1 MLNDSMSRPVAN
13 QIKAML
19 KEEVPVQKI
28 SKLLNVTV
36 ACIERN
42 MAVWNKPFEQ
52 KLKDQ
57 KNKERAIK
65 AAKTRALKK
74 QTAELAE
81 KAAEA
86 LAEEEAITD

>member
-1 MLNDSMSRPVAN
+1 MKDRINRPELAQVRKLYA
-13 QIKAML
+13 
-19 KEEVPVQKI
+19 KEVSVKQI
-28 SKLLNVTV
+28 SKLLKITV

-42 MAVWNKPFEQ
+42 LDIANMSKEEKLQ
-52 KLKDQ
+52 KQ

-86 LAEEEAITD
+86 EVSETME